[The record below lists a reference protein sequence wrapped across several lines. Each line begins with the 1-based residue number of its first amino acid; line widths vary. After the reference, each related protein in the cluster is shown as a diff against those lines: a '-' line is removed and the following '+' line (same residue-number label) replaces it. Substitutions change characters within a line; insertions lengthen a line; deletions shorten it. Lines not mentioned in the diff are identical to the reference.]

1 MSERG
6 IGKPWT
12 TEEDNLLIQAVAIH
26 GENDNWKAVASL
38 VPGRTNKACRKR
50 WLHSLSPNVKKTAW
64 TPEEDQL
71 LLSLYATHGTKWS
84 VIARCIPGRTD
95 DACSKRYREALDPS
109 LKRDDWTYD
118 EDGKLLEV
126 YARLGGKWGLIGQ
139 ELNRSGLGCRN
150 RWRML
155 ERKRAA
161 LSRDATSR
169 GEGPSTASEPPG
181 TSDSQW
187 TSTHVQEP
195 QFWDGRSPQ
204 YVTPS
209 VLYQGS
215 PLHSQ
220 ESHGTTYSPE
230 QILSGAH
237 LNGSSSSQRD
247 LPPFQYPTPSLSA
260 ALAPIAQSREPHD
273 YYRSEA
279 YSPGHGRSGLS
290 AVNTSAPTAQSGT
303 YGSHEYEFMSIDD
316 NHHSSTSPEP
326 SHHDSGHGSHSAP
339 AIEYTGPL
347 ELGIPPLTIPDTPAS
362 PSPCGSSSPPGSPAA
377 YAGNQTDDPAASR
390 VSVDPPDSTR
400 RSYYR
405 TAEEKTASQPPPR
418 PSAQRPARLSS
429 TLPATSDA
437 NVLAYACG
445 HSDCW
450 PAGASSSKNAFL
462 TSKELSDHNR
472 FVHGGDLGG
481 SKPFRCGLAGCEKS
495 WKSPNGLQY
504 HLQISRY
511 HFQQALATRGG
522 DPHAPGSVAPTAPT
536 VGTPRSDGEQS
547 STLHKDDIPRSSAEA
562 RAQTQGTP
570 ATPGTLT
577 APNREGVAEKSTP
590 EKPKRKLHPCPRP
603 GCTKAYKQ
611 LSGLRYHL
619 THGHADELPLQLDV
633 VPPTL
638 ARLVAEKASG
648 SPSAPRT

>member
-6 IGKPWT
+6 VGKPWT
-12 TEEDNLLIQAVAIH
+12 TQEDNLLIQAVAIH
-26 GENDNWKAVASL
+26 GENDNWKAVATL

-84 VIARCIPGRTD
+84 VIARRIPGRTD

-118 EDGKLLEV
+118 EDVKLLEV

-169 GEGPSTASEPPG
+169 GEGPSSVSEPPG
-181 TSDSQW
+181 TSSPQW
-187 TSTHVQEP
+187 TPTHVQEP

-215 PLHSQ
+215 PLHPQ
-220 ESHGTTYSPE
+220 ESHGTTYSPD
-230 QILSGAH
+230 QILSGVH

-247 LPPFQYPTPSLSA
+247 PPPFQYSAPSLSA
-260 ALAPIAQSREPHD
+260 ALSHPGSVAESPEPHE
-273 YYRSEA
+273 YYRSGA
-279 YSPGHGRSGLS
+279 YASSHGPSGLS
-290 AVNTSAPTAQSGT
+290 EANASAPAAQSGT
-303 YGSHEYEFMSIDD
+303 YGSHEYDFMTIDD
-316 NHHSSTSPEP
+316 HHHSSTSPEP
-326 SHHDSGHGSHSAP
+326 SHHSSAP
-339 AIEYTGPL
+339 ANEYAGPL
-347 ELGIPPLTIPDTPAS
+347 DLGIQPLPIPDTPAS
-362 PSPCGSSSPPGSPAA
+362 PSPCGSPSPPGSPACS
-377 YAGNQTDDPAASR
+377 AGNQTDGPAASGIC
-390 VSVDPPDSTR
+390 VDPPDPPR

-405 TAEEKTASQPPPR
+405 TAEEKVASQPPPR
-418 PSAQRPARLSS
+418 PSIHRPARLSS
-429 TLPATSDA
+429 TLPATSDPS
-437 NVLAYACG
+437 VLAYACG

-462 TSKELSDHNR
+462 TSKELSDHSR
-472 FVHGGDLGG
+472 FIHGGDLGG

-511 HFQQALATRGG
+511 HFQQALAGRGG
-522 DPHAPGSVAPTAPT
+522 DPDVAGIVAPTAPT
-536 VGTPRSDGEQS
+536 TGNPRSDGEQS
-547 STLHKDDIPRSSAEA
+547 CNSHQTDVLRSTAEPD
-562 RAQTQGTP
+562 AQATP
-570 ATPGTLT
+570 ATPGPPT
-577 APNREGVAEKSTP
+577 APREDLAENSTP
-590 EKPKRKLHPCPRP
+590 EKPKRKLHPCTRP

-638 ARLVAEKASG
+638 ARLVAEKAFG
-648 SPSAPRT
+648 SPSQAASAPRP